1 MNFIASGV
9 RSTHTGT
16 AQGEALETET
26 TQKLSPERA
35 TQMEF

>member
-1 MNFIASGV
+1 MKFLIKRV
-9 RSTHTGT
+9 RSTHTGI